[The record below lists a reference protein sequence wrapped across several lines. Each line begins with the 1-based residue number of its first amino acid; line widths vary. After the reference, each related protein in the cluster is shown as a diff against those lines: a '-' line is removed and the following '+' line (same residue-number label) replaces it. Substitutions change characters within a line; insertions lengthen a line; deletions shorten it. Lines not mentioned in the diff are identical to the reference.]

1 MKDFY
6 NTLQTTI
13 KKHIIDNYGNY
24 LSNDMKNLLMEKN
37 YINDLT
43 LKISNL
49 NEVFNHLVYK
59 MLCDLLDK
67 HYYTKYN
74 IDENDEI
81 YVPCAERFKEAL
93 VNYYIIDLSKKVK
106 YSPIIDK
113 SLAYE
118 IDYIKNLNTLFDNVI
133 DKNVFS
139 KNIKELQEIDELYDF
154 ILKCNEYDIKL
165 YLKSNE

>member
-113 SLAYE
+113 SLAYIFVIGLYLNRKKAEAGIERTNRIKLDE
-118 IDYIKNLNTLFDNVI
+118 IRKKIEE
-133 DKNVFS
+133 DKN
-139 KNIKELQEIDELYDF
+139 KEE
-154 ILKCNEYDIKL
+154 
-165 YLKSNE
+165 

>member
-49 NEVFNHLVYK
+49 NEVFNHLVYIGQIQRFVFPCSDTVA
-59 MLCDLLDK
+59 LGLPVGDLFRAVL
-67 HYYTKYN
+67 
-74 IDENDEI
+74 
-81 YVPCAERFKEAL
+81 P
-93 VNYYIIDLSKKVK
+93 
-106 YSPIIDK
+106 
-113 SLAYE
+113 
-118 IDYIKNLNTLFDNVI
+118 
-133 DKNVFS
+133 
-139 KNIKELQEIDELYDF
+139 
-154 ILKCNEYDIKL
+154 
-165 YLKSNE
+165 